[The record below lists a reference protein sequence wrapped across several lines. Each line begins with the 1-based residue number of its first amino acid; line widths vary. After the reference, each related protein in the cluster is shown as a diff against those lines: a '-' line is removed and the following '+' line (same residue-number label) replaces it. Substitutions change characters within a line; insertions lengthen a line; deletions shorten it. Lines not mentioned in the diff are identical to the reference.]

1 MKQAAI
7 HSHVKFQ
14 RKKVVGRAHAA
25 SSVVGKK
32 LAKAAWV
39 EWEREMLRVADER
52 SEAPDGD
59 LELEL
64 GVLHASRRG
73 PRPPLS
79 SQRQG
84 GGGGGGGHPGRHAG
98 RPALP
103 FPNSGEV
110 ATRARQG
117 RHAGRPA
124 DSGDG
129 AGKGTLHLRELVK
142 LWWWP
147 RELRFP
153 AVQAP
158 ELEGRWRRL
167 ALGRVGG
174 GGARGC
180 EESAGDACF

>member
-73 PRPPLS
+73 ARPPPS
-79 SQRQG
+79 SQRQAILAGTQVGLPSPSPTPVRWPREQGRAATQVDLQTAATARAKGPFICASWLSCGGGRGNSDSRRSRRRSLKG
-84 GGGGGGGHPGRHAG
+84 GGG
-98 RPALP
+98 AL
-103 FPNSGEV
+103 
-110 ATRARQG
+110 
-117 RHAGRPA
+117 
-124 DSGDG
+124 
-129 AGKGTLHLRELVK
+129 
-142 LWWWP
+142 
-147 RELRFP
+147 
-153 AVQAP
+153 
-158 ELEGRWRRL
+158 
-167 ALGRVGG
+167 LGRVGG